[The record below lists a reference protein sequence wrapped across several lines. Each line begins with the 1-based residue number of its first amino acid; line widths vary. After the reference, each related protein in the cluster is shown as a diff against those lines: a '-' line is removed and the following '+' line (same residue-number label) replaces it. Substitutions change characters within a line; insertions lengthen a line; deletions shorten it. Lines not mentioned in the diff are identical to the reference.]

1 MDDGNMDVLC
11 VSRAPLSRDKRIY
24 VPSANVVVTLPK
36 YPDHYPDL
44 KLMRRKRGRKKAP
57 DVAWKSRIEIGY
69 FSVIIYSVSPPLCWV
84 MKYGGPRTRRH
95 CNVLFCPLEYCFIK
109 CSRFNFRLLLWVTYS
124 IFLRTE
130 KPETLKN
137 EGSHSSLATS
147 WGNLGLII
155 SRRIYLWHYNPL
167 LGSFQTSLV
176 EFVVIIRGGYIIY
189 TTLNNSLSFLLNSII
204 VEHSLNV
211 I

>member
-1 MDDGNMDVLC
+1 M
-11 VSRAPLSRDKRIY
+11 IFF
-24 VPSANVVVTLPK
+24 
-36 YPDHYPDL
+36 L
-44 KLMRRKRGRKKAP
+44 K
-57 DVAWKSRIEIGY
+57 
-69 FSVIIYSVSPPLCWV
+69 IIYCMSPPLCWV
-84 MKYGGPRTRRH
+84 MKYEPDDTEM
-95 CNVLFCPLEYCFIK
+95 FCSLEYCFIK
-109 CSRFNFRLLLWVTYS
+109 CSRSNFRLLLWVTYS
-124 IFLRTE
+124 IFLPTE

-204 VEHSLNV
+204 V
-211 I
+211 

>member
-1 MDDGNMDVLC
+1 
-11 VSRAPLSRDKRIY
+11 
-24 VPSANVVVTLPK
+24 
-36 YPDHYPDL
+36 
-44 KLMRRKRGRKKAP
+44 MRRKLERKKAP

-69 FSVIIYSVSPPLCWV
+69 FPVIIYCVSPPLCWV
-84 MKYGGPRTRRH
+84 MKYEPDDTEM
-95 CNVLFCPLEYCFIK
+95 FCSLEYCFIK
-109 CSRFNFRLLLWVTYS
+109 CSRSNFRLLLWVTYS

-137 EGSHSSLATS
+137 EGSHSSLATR

-176 EFVVIIRGGYIIY
+176 EFVIIREGSSEKY
-189 TTLNNSLSFLLNSII
+189 TAFNNLLLASFCIL
-204 VEHSLNV
+204 
-211 I
+211 